1 MGGNLMA
8 KFISDEEMAQLEASQ
23 PTQSKKFISDEEMAQ
38 LEASQPSELESA
50 ARGLIQ
56 GATMGFA
63 DEISGGLEALW
74 EKAKGNPTVFGE
86 LYKAKRDESRAN
98 YEAAEKANP
107 KSYLAGQVGGGIG
120 TAIIPGMGGATLGKL
135 ALQGAAHG
143 LGSSEADL
151 TEGDITGAVRDTA
164 IGGTVGAATGL
175 AGKALSAG
183 AAKASPYIK
192 SGMNKLGDVFEDS
205 AEKLAVK
212 ATGATGNQASKFQ
225 PNAGRELLDQGLVKF
240 GDDASRIAER
250 VGQRHELAGKAIGE
264 SIDTLQERG
273 IMSSVDNIVDGLQSQ
288 VDELAK
294 TPGNERLISQLQK
307 EIDNLYLRGE
317 SNIGI
322 KTAEQAKRNFQGQTN
337 YFSDEAEKKASA
349 RIADAFKKEVERAA
363 TEADPTL
370 ASKFMDEK
378 KVFGLLSPIKEAAE
392 RRAMQQSQS
401 PFGGLTD
408 IVVGSTM
415 GPTGLAKKYGIQ
427 ELGRRTA
434 SSGAVM
440 SDAIADIVRTQPQR
454 LGKFAKPLQE
464 AAQRG
469 GNSLAATH
477 YVLQQTNP
485 EYRQLV
491 NTSEDDRDEQE
502 D

>member
-1 MGGNLMA
+1 MANWKERAIPVSSEPSTKTGSWKDRASVVPEEISEIESGLRGAAQGASMG
-8 KFISDEEMAQLEASQ
+8 FSDEL
-23 PTQSKKFISDEEMAQ
+23 T
-38 LEASQPSELESA
+38 
-50 ARGLIQ
+50 
-56 GATMGFA
+56 
-63 DEISGGLEALW
+63 GGVEALW
-74 EKAKGNPTVFGE
+74 EKAKGNPTAFGE

-98 YEAAEKANP
+98 YESAEKANP
-107 KSYLAGQVGGGIG
+107 SSYLAGQVGGGIA
-120 TAIIPGMGGATLGKL
+120 TAVVPGMGGATLGKL
-135 ALQGAAHG
+135 ALQGAAQG

-151 TEGDITGAVRDTA
+151 TEGDVVGAARDTA
-164 IGGTVGAATGL
+164 IGGTIGAATGL

-183 AAKASPYIK
+183 AVKASPYLK
-192 SGMNKLGDVFEDS
+192 SGMNKLGDVFEEG

-212 ATGATGNQASKFQ
+212 ATGATGNQASKFS

-264 SIDTLQERG
+264 SLDTLEQRG
-273 IMSSVDNIVDGLQSQ
+273 IMGSVDNVVDGLQAQ

-294 TPGNERLISQLQK
+294 TPGNEKIIKQLQN
-307 EIDNLYLRGE
+307 EIDNLYIRGE

-337 YFSDEAEKKASA
+337 YFSDEAEKKASG
-349 RIADAFKKEVERAA
+349 RLADSFKTEVERAA
-363 TEADPTL
+363 TEADPSL
-370 ASKFMDEK
+370 AAKFMDEK
-378 KVFGLLSPIKEAAE
+378 KAYGLLSPIKEAAE
-392 RRAMQQSQS
+392 KRAMQQSQS

-408 IVVGSTM
+408 IVAGTA
-415 GPTGLAKKYGIQ
+415 GGIKGLAAKYGIEQ
-427 ELGRRTA
+427 IGRRTA

-477 YVLQQTNP
+477 FVLQQTNP

-491 NTSEDDRDEQE
+491 NTSEDDRNEQE